1 MTVKKKKILHAL
13 TSGVDTP
20 ECVLILVKKGEA
32 ERVKIDSF
40 PSSKEVMDQAVKDW
54 VNLFVSEQSC
64 GLAGILRGDFM
75 KEALTVASA
84 TLNDLA
90 LDADAVVRF

>member
-13 TSGVDTP
+13 TSSVDTP
-20 ECVLILVKKGEA
+20 ERVLILVKKGEA

-54 VNLFVSEQSC
+54 VNLFESEQSF